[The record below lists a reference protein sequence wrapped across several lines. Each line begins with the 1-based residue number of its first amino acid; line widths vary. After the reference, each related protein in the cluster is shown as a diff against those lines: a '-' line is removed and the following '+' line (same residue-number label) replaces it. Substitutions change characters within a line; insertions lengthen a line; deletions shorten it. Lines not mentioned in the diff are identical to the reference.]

1 MKGAHDEEAVAM
13 NFSWIEEKRVAGCRG
28 PRTKE
33 DLRFLCSSGV
43 RSLVRLAHE
52 DEIGISPADVSGSG
66 LEDFYE
72 PVEDCSAPSQLQVSR
87 IVQFINDS
95 VRRGKPTVVSCN
107 AGCGRTGTI
116 LACYLVSQGNSAD
129 DGIQKVIR
137 KRPCSSEILRVP
149 GQKEAVHDFATA
161 LNKR

>member
-1 MKGAHDEEAVAM
+1 MKAANDEGAIAM

-33 DLRFLCSSGV
+33 HLTFLHSSGV

-52 DEIGISPADVSGSG
+52 DEIGISSADVSESG

-72 PVEDCSAPSQLQVSR
+72 PVEDCTAPSQLQVSR
-87 IVQFINDS
+87 IVRFINDS
-95 VRRGKPTVVSCN
+95 VRQGKPTAVSCN

-116 LACYLVSQGNSAD
+116 LACYLVSRGNSAED
-129 DGIQKVIR
+129 DIQKVIR
-137 KRPCSSEILRVP
+137 TRPCSSEILRVP

-161 LNKR
+161 LNK